1 MMTYFCSWKI
11 KRVLQDNSSCAD
23 ELTDCNVN
31 NCMQFWQ
38 ENFNKFPKLYQLH
51 LKHHCILASSAVTER
66 CFSAAGYIMNAQWS
80 RPTDQMLE
88 DMLIA
93 KCNKDFMDK

>member
-1 MMTYFCSWKI
+1 MTTIFGTVVPSSEVNKQLTDDDLLLFVENQESTA
-11 KRVLQDNSSCAD
+11 RQLQDNSSCAD

-66 CFSAAGYIMNAQWS
+66 CFSAAGYIMNAQ
-80 RPTDQMLE
+80 
-88 DMLIA
+88 
-93 KCNKDFMDK
+93 